1 MKKKTIPL
9 SLLCVLF
16 YSNALL
22 CADPLAI
29 QVLDSDAER
38 QLMMIDVR
46 KEIASGA
53 QIHQALSSG
62 KDSQIVQFQDNYPE
76 SIRSFVW
83 WVYAKGQKKFSEGT
97 FVVQDTPTFS
107 ILTFLKSCPGVYE
120 RCSTHFKY
128 NVEKEPQFGFDIA
141 DLPTQTTKRTILFGK
156 AGKDIKKQA
165 DLIFI
170 KPESWGTATWGH
182 WIMHSL
188 QLPLCVARKVPY
200 LQYLAG
206 TDDDPGYQKERIP
219 NDVWYEF
226 IDLIAQI
233 QSVVAEEHKVKGE
246 DFIAN
251 AYQRGIAYMISVLDD
266 LVVLDQEVALK
277 VSLFIKKLNERFDHT
292 DKRYGNEV
300 VIVLDEVQEICP
312 EVIEKLAQEHLQRYP
327 VKICA

>member
-1 MKKKTIPL
+1 MKKKSVL
-9 SLLCVLF
+9 SLYVMLYV
-16 YSNALL
+16 SVIS
-22 CADPLAI
+22 CADSLVIEKLDPDVERPLI
-29 QVLDSDAER
+29 VV
-38 QLMMIDVR
+38 DVY
-46 KEIASGA
+46 KEIATGA
-53 QIHQALSSG
+53 QIHKILSSG
-62 KDSQIVQFQDNYPE
+62 EDDQIAKFKENYPE
-76 SIRSFVW
+76 SVRSFIW
-83 WVYAKGQKKFSEGT
+83 WAYAKGQKKFSEGT

-107 ILTFLKSCPGVYE
+107 ILTFLKNCPGVYE
-120 RCSTHFKY
+120 RYSTHFKHHA
-128 NVEKEPQFGFDIA
+128 EKEPQFGFDIA

-226 IDLIAQI
+226 IDIITQI
-233 QSVVAEEHKVKGE
+233 QTIEKEKLEIENE
-246 DFIAN
+246 DFIAQ
-251 AYQRGIAYMISVLDD
+251 AYQRGIAYMVDILNG
-266 LVVLDQEVALK
+266 LVVSDQEVALK
-277 VSLFIKKLNERFDHT
+277 VTGFIKKLNERFDHT

-300 VIVLDEVQEICP
+300 VITLDEIQDVCP
-312 EVIEKLAQEHLQRYP
+312 EVIEKLAQEHLRRYP